1 MRLLCKYSL
10 DQGDQEFVVA
20 LLHSLRIIKLEDIL
34 IDEVQ
39 VLSLKF
45 IIIYD
50 RLVNQSLSS

>member
-20 LLHSLRIIKLEDIL
+20 LLHSLRIIELENIL

-39 VLSLKF
+39 VLTVNF
-45 IIIYD
+45 IIRFMYY
-50 RLVNQSLSS
+50 